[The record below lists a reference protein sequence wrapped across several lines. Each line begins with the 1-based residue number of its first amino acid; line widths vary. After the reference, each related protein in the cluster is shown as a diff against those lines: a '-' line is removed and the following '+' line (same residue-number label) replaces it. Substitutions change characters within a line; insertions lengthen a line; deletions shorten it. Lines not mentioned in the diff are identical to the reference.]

1 MLDMVTKITIMLE
14 QLKITKDMLNDD
26 SIRPQQREKLEDQ
39 KRMLCEELR
48 AIYFDLFKIIS
59 N

>member
-1 MLDMVTKITIMLE
+1 MVTKITIMLE